1 MLKLKI
7 LVVGPCEVGKTFFS
21 NFVADQSENTMG
33 DYRPTKGVRILEFE
47 CGDVRLKGRSGGV
60 EVELWDCSGDHKY
73 EGCWAAMAKDA
84 SGIVFIYNPDQ
95 PSQEK
100 DLESWHTYFT
110 GASKV
115 KSSQCVL
122 AARSLSN
129 PSSSQGQSYL
139 PPVFSKMTSI
149 KSNIDGEPEAVKQDF
164 NRFLENVGN
173 AMSEKN
179 EQEEL
184 NIVRES

>member
-100 DLESWHTYFT
+100 DLESWFSYLIPTTGVKPAHTIAVAHAKPGFT
-110 GASKV
+110 SVVRIK
-115 KSSQCVL
+115 
-122 AARSLSN
+122 
-129 PSSSQGQSYL
+129 L